1 MYDEDG
7 WLAFRADALEY
18 MRNKEETLIKNW
30 LNSICYKETVGYY
43 RNSATKTMEIYS
55 TRPGILIGKAGC
67 HVEQLREMLTNEFH
81 GEWKVK
87 FIEIRGGFVN
97 ID

>member
-1 MYDEDG
+1 MYDEES
-7 WLAFRADALEY
+7 WEEFRAEALEF
-18 MRNKEETLIKNW
+18 MKNKIETLIKKW
-30 LNSICYKETVGYY
+30 LEGIGYKETVGYY

-97 ID
+97 I